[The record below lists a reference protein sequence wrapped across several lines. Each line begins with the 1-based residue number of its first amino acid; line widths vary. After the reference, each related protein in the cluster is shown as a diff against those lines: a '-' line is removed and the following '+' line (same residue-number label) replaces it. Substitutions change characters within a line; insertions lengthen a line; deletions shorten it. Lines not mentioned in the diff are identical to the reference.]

1 MEEMTLCSPEHQE
14 VFRRVWARVI
24 GEREGCPA
32 AAASPEHLEGDLSCR
47 QLTEL
52 ARAAQTDALGDSRP
66 DTGSSQAKGAN
77 SCTAGLRRQILTA
90 LEGWQFY
97 RYLARRAR
105 GGSSRI
111 LSALA
116 ADQHQQARR
125 LAAAYFLLTGVRYWP
140 TGTLAAPAIPSMW
153 GALRRRYQAE
163 EESGQAFLSAAG
175 SSEDPALQELY
186 RQLAQG
192 CQEHCRRLRSLLEQ
206 SAP

>member
-14 VFRRVWARVI
+14 VFRRVWARVMGN
-24 GEREGCPA
+24 GESCPA
-32 AAASPEHLEGDLSCR
+32 GAASPEHLEGNLSCR
-47 QLTEL
+47 QLAEL
-52 ARAAQTDALGDSRP
+52 AQASQDVPPERIPDAGPARP
-66 DTGSSQAKGAN
+66 EPADP
-77 SCTAGLRRQILTA
+77 CTARLRRQILAA

-97 RYLARRAR
+97 RHLARRAR
-105 GGSSRI
+105 GSSGRV
-111 LSALA
+111 LTMLA

-163 EESGQAFLSAAG
+163 EESGQAFLSA
-175 SSEDPALQELY
+175 SEGLDDPALRELY
-186 RQLAQG
+186 QQLAQG
-192 CQEHCRRLRSLLEQ
+192 CREHCRQLRSLLEQ